1 MYHCVRRIVIDQGF
15 LFLINE
21 SSPQVAINLY
31 TSIPYFESEPKV
43 IVQLAIEE

>member
-1 MYHCVRRIVIDQGF
+1 MYHCVRRIIIDQGF

-31 TSIPYFESEPKV
+31 IPYFESEPKV